1 MEINTEINS
10 SLDSLNEYNKIYP
23 WIPNEHQIRPTELI
37 IKFKKILFDK
47 IFNEYKSS
55 RDYILINLF
64 NYKIKR
70 ENEKLVAIE
79 SLESFHKF
87 DVCRFRYQIDSSAF
101 HYIMWYTCPKET
113 LTIQKITNDIK
124 SEIYNIIKSDNFKF
138 VYYENPKMT
147 ISDIY
152 HVQVFWM
159 KE

>member
-10 SLDSLNEYNKIYP
+10 SLDSLNKYNKIYP
-23 WIPNEHQIRPTELI
+23 WIPNEHQIRPSELI
-37 IKFKKILFDK
+37 VKFKKNLFDK
-47 IFNEYKSS
+47 ILNEYKSS

-64 NYKIKR
+64 NYKIKK
-70 ENEKLVAIE
+70 ENNKLIAIE
-79 SLESFHKF
+79 SRETFHKF
-87 DVCRFRYQIDSSAF
+87 EVCCFRYQIHPSAF
-101 HYIMWYTCPKET
+101 HYIMWYTCPKED

-152 HVQVFWM
+152 HVQVFWI